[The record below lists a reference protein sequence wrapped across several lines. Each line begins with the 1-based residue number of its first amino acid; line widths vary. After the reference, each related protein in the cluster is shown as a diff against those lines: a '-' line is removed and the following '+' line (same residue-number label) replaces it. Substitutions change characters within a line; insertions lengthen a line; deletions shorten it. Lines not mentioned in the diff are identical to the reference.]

1 MDRIEIRNTKTGKME
16 TRIFK
21 DTDEAYEAYWAL
33 TDEENPDLYIELI
46 CD

>member
-21 DTDEAYEAYWAL
+21 DSDE
-33 TDEENPDLYIELI
+33 DLMPTGSLLI
-46 CD
+46 RKTQISTLS